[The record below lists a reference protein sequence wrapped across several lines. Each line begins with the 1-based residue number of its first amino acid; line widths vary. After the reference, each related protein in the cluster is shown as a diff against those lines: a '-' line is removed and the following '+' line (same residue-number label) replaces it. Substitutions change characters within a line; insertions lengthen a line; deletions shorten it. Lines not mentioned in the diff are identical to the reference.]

1 MNNTQAK
8 RIKRYRKRFV
18 RFVMPIAIAALLCI
32 TSPSFA
38 AIPRIFTTSGAS
50 IAAQSGIALEQQA
63 RSRYSVGEFY
73 QATLL

>member
-38 AIPRIFTTSGAS
+38 AIPKILTSSAS
-50 IAAQSGIALEQQA
+50 IADQSGIALEQQA
-63 RSRYSVGEFY
+63 RSRYSVGEFS